1 MEENANTYTDTD
13 EYPSPVISD
22 GQSCVS
28 AACPL
33 DATVNHIRPNCLSIF
48 FSAGTALC
56 AVAWSPVNCACV
68 LQLFQQLINTTL
80 CPAFLGKLVCQP
92 LCCVP
97 LQIQTFYQ
105 NLLLVAEYHVDC

>member
-33 DATVNHIRPNCLSIF
+33 DATVN
-48 FSAGTALC
+48 TALC
-56 AVAWSPVNCACV
+56 AVAWPPVNCACV

-80 CPAFLGKLVCQP
+80 CPAFLGKLVC
-92 LCCVP
+92 
-97 LQIQTFYQ
+97 
-105 NLLLVAEYHVDC
+105 